1 MKQGNIVTFR
11 QKIAKADPRSMNS
24 KAKERFAKVVSIGE
38 ERSLLSMPIKE
49 KGKLILKIFEVLN
62 DALPDLVQEVSKL
75 TEYVKQLFQR
85 IPNEI
90 VYTTLEGTVKSYI
103 LTERKPS
110 IDRLATVS
118 YELIEFKTSLED
130 LGTGAFRAYVNAA
143 HFQEAKSLA
152 AARRQM
158 KASLQSLSLL

>member
-1 MKQGNIVTFR
+1 MKTGTVVSFK
-11 QKIAKADPRSMNS
+11 QKIAKADPRSMNNL
-24 KAKERFAKVVSIGE
+24 AVERFAKVVSVGKE
-38 ERSLLSMPIKE
+38 KTLLSMPIKE

-62 DALPDLVQEVSKL
+62 EALPELVQEVSKL
-75 TEYVKQLFQR
+75 AEYVKQLFQR

-130 LGTGAFRAYVNAA
+130 LGLNAFRAYVSAA
-143 HFQEAKSLA
+143 HYTEAKSLA

-158 KASLQSLSLL
+158 KTNLQEQSLL